1 VVSDTKRAKFLSA
14 LMNGASVKDACKQG
28 GFSRT
33 TAYDLRDSSAE
44 FARAWDDAIEDSTDV
59 LVSEARTRALDASD
73 KAAHTLLMFLIR
85 AARPEYRDN
94 YKTETEITH
103 KTVHEVDLGY
113 SADEMLTVKKIL
125 KAAEGHDE

>member
-1 VVSDTKRAKFLSA
+1 
-14 LMNGASVKDACKQG
+14 
-28 GFSRT
+28 
-33 TAYDLRDSSAE
+33 
-44 FARAWDDAIEDSTDV
+44 
-59 LVSEARTRALDASD
+59 
-73 KAAHTLLMFLIR
+73 MFLIR

-125 KAAEGHDE
+125 QKAEENSSQRDILKAAEGHDE

>member
-1 VVSDTKRAKFLSA
+1 VVSDTKRAKFLAA
-14 LMNGASVKDACKQG
+14 LFNGGSVKDACKQA

-33 TAYDLRDSSAE
+33 TAYDLRDSSDE
-44 FARAWDDAIEDSTDV
+44 FRRAWDDAIEDSTDV
-59 LVSEARTRALDASD
+59 LVSEARKRALNEED

-103 KTVHEVDLGY
+103 KTVNEIDWKIDDKELAEALKHYE
-113 SADEMLTVKKIL
+113 SA
-125 KAAEGHDE
+125 ARHDE

>member
-1 VVSDTKRAKFLSA
+1 VVSETKRAKFLCV
-14 LMNGASVKDACKQG
+14 LLNGGSVKDACKQA

-33 TAYDLRDSSAE
+33 TAYDLRDSSDE
-44 FARAWDDAIEDSTDV
+44 FRRAWDDAIEDSTDV
-59 LVSEARTRALDASD
+59 LVSEARKRALNEED

-103 KTVHEVDLGY
+103 KTVNEIDWKIDDKELAEALKHYE
-113 SADEMLTVKKIL
+113 SA
-125 KAAEGHDE
+125 ARHDE

>member
-1 VVSDTKRAKFLSA
+1 
-14 LMNGASVKDACKQG
+14 
-28 GFSRT
+28 
-33 TAYDLRDSSAE
+33 
-44 FARAWDDAIEDSTDV
+44 
-59 LVSEARTRALDASD
+59 
-73 KAAHTLLMFLIR
+73 MFLIR

>member
-1 VVSDTKRAKFLSA
+1 VVSDTKRAKFLAA
-14 LMNGASVKDACKQG
+14 LFNGGSVKDACKQA

-33 TAYDLRDSSAE
+33 TAYDLRDSSDE
-44 FARAWDDAIEDSTDV
+44 FRRAWDDAIEDSTDV
-59 LVSEARTRALDASD
+59 LVSEARKRALNEED